1 MVDVV
6 EVADAVQNGN
16 GALVHSSSSIGLA
29 GLISAVNGL
38 FMFAKLPGL

>member
-6 EVADAVQNGN
+6 EVTDAVQKGN
-16 GALVHSSSSIGLA
+16 GALSHSGSIGLA

-38 FMFAKLPGL
+38 FMFAKLSGL

>member
-6 EVADAVQNGN
+6 EVADAVQKGN
-16 GALVHSSSSIGLA
+16 GALVHSSSIGLA

-38 FMFAKLPGL
+38 FMVAKLPGL